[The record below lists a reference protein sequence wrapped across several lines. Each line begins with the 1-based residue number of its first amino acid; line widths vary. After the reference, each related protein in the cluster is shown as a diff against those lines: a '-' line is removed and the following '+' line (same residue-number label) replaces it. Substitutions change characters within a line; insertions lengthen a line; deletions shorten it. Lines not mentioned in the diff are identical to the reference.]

1 MNRSRIERRDEL
13 GKIVR
18 QGRDAEVFPVV
29 GPRPRPEISLRVS
42 LAALGLSPLRHSVIK
57 HAFAMIGVVGL
68 LATPASRSLGS
79 GKARW
84 DMAMSA
90 ATAAYNMDR

>member
-1 MNRSRIERRDEL
+1 M
-13 GKIVR
+13 
-18 QGRDAEVFPVV
+18 
-29 GPRPRPEISLRVS
+29 
-42 LAALGLSPLRHSVIK
+42 K